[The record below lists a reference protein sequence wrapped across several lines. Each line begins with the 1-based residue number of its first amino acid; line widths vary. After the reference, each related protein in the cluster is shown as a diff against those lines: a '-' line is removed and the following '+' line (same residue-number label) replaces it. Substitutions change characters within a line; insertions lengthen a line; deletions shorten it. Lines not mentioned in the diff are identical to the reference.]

1 QFGAGALSVLDGS
14 QAPTGYHTAYAW
26 HVMPYAPDGDP
37 DNLRA
42 RRDSRLRQAGRHA
55 LLRARARP
63 RMAACR
69 SNHHEVGGTRRW
81 REDRSSNARAATTR
95 SSTTSREAEVGDD
108 RAEPARGRTRAHCAK
123 ARG

>member
-1 QFGAGALSVLDGS
+1 MASLVEAHEDVEANGAPRNVQFGAGALSVLDGS
-14 QAPTGYHTAYAW
+14 QAPTGYHTA
-26 HVMPYAPDGDP
+26 YAPDGDP

-63 RMAACR
+63 RMAACP
-69 SNHHEVGGTRRW
+69 SNHHEVGGTRGW

-95 SSTTSREAEVGDD
+95 SSTTSTGSRSGRRSGRVG
-108 RAEPARGRTRAHCAK
+108 
-123 ARG
+123 